1 MRISGINI
9 QNFVGSLPTATI
21 EVDNLDVADITIM
34 HDAYRCDWSCRLIPS
49 SSRSPHPSS
58 DRCIDQ
64 SELKIERV
72 IFNDPATI
80 VFWSDKTK
88 TVVKCDNKDR
98 FSEEMGLAMACT
110 KKLLGNNYTYYG
122 KFDKALD
129 KATRTLN

>member
-9 QNFVGSLPTATI
+9 QRIIGDLPTATI
-21 EVDNLDVADITIM
+21 EVEGVEPEDINYMHHLYSCNLP
-34 HDAYRCDWSCRLIPS
+34 SRLILQGCCTNYASKYRQP
-49 SSRSPHPSS
+49 
-58 DRCIDQ
+58 DQ

-88 TVVKCDNKDR
+88 TVVKCNDNDH

-110 KKLLGNNYTYYG
+110 KKLLGNDFSYFG
-122 KFDKALD
+122 KFNKALK
-129 KATRTLN
+129 KAKR

>member
-9 QNFVGSLPTATI
+9 QNILGSLSTATI
-21 EVDNLDVADITIM
+21 EVDCVDAEDISYM
-34 HDAYRCDWSCRLIPS
+34 HYLYSHNRPCKLISYDKCDY
-49 SSRSPHPSS
+49 
-58 DRCIDQ
+58 CIGKHKQPDQ

-80 VFWSDKTK
+80 VFWNDGTK
-88 TVVKCDNKDR
+88 TVVKCDSKDH

-129 KATRTLN
+129 KARTLN